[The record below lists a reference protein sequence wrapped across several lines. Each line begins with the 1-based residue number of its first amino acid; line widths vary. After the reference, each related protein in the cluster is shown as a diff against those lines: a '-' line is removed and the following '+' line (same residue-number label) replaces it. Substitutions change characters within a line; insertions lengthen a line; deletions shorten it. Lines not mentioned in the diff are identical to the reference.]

1 MRMVGAHSPTK
12 IAVSRLPE
20 KYSASEMRIEIKVP
34 PT

>member
-1 MRMVGAHSPTK
+1 MIVGAQRPTK

-20 KYSASEMRIEIKVP
+20 KYRASESRMDRRVP

>member
-1 MRMVGAHSPTK
+1 MVGAHNPTK

-20 KYSASEMRIEIKVP
+20 EYKASEMRIEIKVP

>member
-1 MRMVGAHSPTK
+1 MVGAHRPTK

-20 KYSASEMRIEIKVP
+20 KYRASEMRIESKVP